1 MPDEPIW
8 QALRGQLAFLVRTT
22 CNPREKQMQ
31 FSREMKAILA
41 RNGSVSREKWIYLS
55 EDGCFSVGSHAF
67 AVREA
72 WNLGSMPKS
81 LRLLGDW
88 AALRAA
94 HESRTKGHEKWFGG
108 SGNLLLIL

>member
-22 CNPREKQMQ
+22 CNTREKQMQ
-31 FSREMKAILA
+31 FSRETEVILA
-41 RNGSVSREKWIYLS
+41 RNGSNSRENWIILS
-55 EDGCFSVGSHAF
+55 KGGCFSVGSQAF
-67 AVREA
+67 AVWEA

-94 HESRTKGHEKWFGG
+94 HESRTKGHEKWWFEGME
-108 SGNLLLIL
+108 IYC